1 MRLPSIAYTLYVD
14 LDGVMADLDK
24 FVTKLTGQHL
34 SNDDVKDAAIWDV
47 LNARKEDGL
56 PTFSVL
62 DKLPDA
68 DVLWNYIEKYEP
80 NILTATGRDYEYG
93 KREKTKWVERNLS
106 GYDEIIV
113 VQRSRDKAAY
123 AAPRHILIDDRM
135 QSIGPWRRAGG
146 IGILHKS
153 AEETCNLLKTL
164 GL

>member
-14 LDGVMADLDK
+14 LDGVMADLDR
-24 FVTKLTGQHL
+24 FVEQLTGQHL
-34 SNDDVKDAAIWDV
+34 SNDDEKDAEIWDV
-47 LNARKEDGL
+47 LNARKEEGL

-62 DKLPDA
+62 HKMKDA
-68 DVLWNYIEKYEP
+68 DTLWSYIQQYEP
-80 NILTATGRDYEYG
+80 NILTATGRDFEYG
-93 KREKTKWVERNLS
+93 KREKTKWVERNLT
-106 GYDEIIV
+106 GYNEIIV

-146 IGILHKS
+146 IGILHKN
-153 AEETCNLLKTL
+153 AEDTCNQLKLL